1 MADKKSFIVHFST
14 YESIKDFD
22 DAQLGKIFRAM
33 CEYAITGK
41 EITLTKMLKVAFRF
55 VKSQMDADIKKYKE
69 TCEKRSDAGRSSA
82 QKRAESKST
91 NVNKCQQ
98 NEQMPTKATDID
110 VDIDVDVDVDNI
122 DIINMTRQDKTRQR
136 VRADNFAEEDC
147 YYVNT
152 LCAIIDEVDSM
163 NDSETIIIDGNQ
175 VKAEFVKGVFNKIDF
190 FVFEYAVNKC
200 KSNPNIVV
208 KTKPYLRTLLYNAY
222 FEMYPKI
229 QEEVKKIFPLRRASN
244 EL

>member
-69 TCEKRSDAGRSSA
+69 TCEKRSYAGRSSA

-91 NVNKCQQ
+91 NVSKCQQ

-110 VDIDVDVDVDNI
+110 VDIDVDVDNRES
-122 DIINMTRQDKTRQR
+122 DILKNNTPTLEEIKTFCKNENLIVNPELFFNHYEANGWKYPSGNKVVAWQSELRKWDIKDRQNNRGAPKKLSSSFKGRDTEHGDTIY
-136 VRADNFAEEDC
+136 ANLNA
-147 YYVNT
+147 
-152 LCAIIDEVDSM
+152 LEV
-163 NDSETIIIDGNQ
+163 
-175 VKAEFVKGVFNKIDF
+175 
-190 FVFEYAVNKC
+190 
-200 KSNPNIVV
+200 
-208 KTKPYLRTLLYNAY
+208 
-222 FEMYPKI
+222 
-229 QEEVKKIFPLRRASN
+229 
-244 EL
+244 